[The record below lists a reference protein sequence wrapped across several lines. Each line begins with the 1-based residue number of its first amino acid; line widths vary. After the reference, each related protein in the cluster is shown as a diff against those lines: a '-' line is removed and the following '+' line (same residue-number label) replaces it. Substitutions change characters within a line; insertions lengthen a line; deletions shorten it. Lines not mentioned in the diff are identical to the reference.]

1 MRDILSVF
9 AAVGKDTLG
18 HPGEYA
24 IGLAKATGAHLTALV
39 VECEPIGP
47 TPQLKPDNM
56 QVDLVEVSADSAVF
70 AKTAERLIAAAQH
83 NGTECSVLSA
93 SSDSPN
99 FRDVLIGTAQ
109 VRDLV
114 VFDVQGPPRRPTLDW
129 VEAILFGSGRPIV
142 LAPSGARPVLNG
154 AIVFAWDE
162 SRSAVRALHDTLPLI
177 IGSREVVVV
186 SVVDDKQI
194 RNRGSGEWICSYLAR
209 WGVTSRFQP
218 IMRRSEKV
226 GVDLLDV
233 TWRMNADVL
242 IMGGFG
248 HSRER
253 EFIFGSA
260 TRDILQSNLE
270 IPVFLSH

>member
-1 MRDILSVF
+1 MRDLLSVF
-9 AAVGKDTLG
+9 PTLG
-18 HPGEYA
+18 KNTLGQPWEYA

-39 VECEPIGP
+39 VEGEPIGP
-47 TPQLKPDNM
+47 TPQVRPDNM
-56 QVDLVEVSADSAVF
+56 QGDLVEVSADSGVF
-70 AKTAERLIAAAQH
+70 AKAAERLIAAAVH
-83 NGTECSVLSA
+83 NGTECSVLSV

-114 VFDVQGPPRRPTLDW
+114 VFDVQGPLQRPTLDW

-186 SVVDDKQI
+186 SVVDDKQL

-233 TWRMNADVL
+233 TWRMDADVL

-260 TRDILQSNLE
+260 TRDILQSNLD
-270 IPVFLSH
+270 IAVFLSH